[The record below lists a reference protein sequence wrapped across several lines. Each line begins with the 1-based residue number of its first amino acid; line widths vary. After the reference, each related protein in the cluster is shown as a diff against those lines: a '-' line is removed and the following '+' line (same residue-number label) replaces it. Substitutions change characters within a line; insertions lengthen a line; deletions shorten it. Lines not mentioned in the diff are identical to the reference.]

1 MCSMGIRIENH
12 CCDCAVPGYP
22 CKGKYCPNRAVEIR
36 YCDHCDEEIC
46 GDVYKVDGEDLCEE
60 CLKEKFRE
68 E

>member
-1 MCSMGIRIENH
+1 MCKMGIRIENH
-12 CCDCAVPGYP
+12 CCDCAVPGFP
-22 CKGKYCPNRAVEIR
+22 CQGKLCPNREVEVR

-46 GDVYKVDGEDLCEE
+46 GDVYKVDGEDLCEY